1 MDGALLGWKVHS
13 MVHGKRSMVI
23 LHAVG
28 IRKAKRK
35 AFLVPGCGMWTLEC
49 LATQK
54 VTHTVLTPNMDSS
67 SFVRPHTWQT
77 GLSQMGAKTDMTL
90 FLASIMHFSTKLYI
104 ITVNKL
110 SVSS

>member
-1 MDGALLGWKVHS
+1 MVKGAC
-13 MVHGKRSMVI
+13 M
-23 LHAVG
+23 AFFYTPVG
-28 IRKAKRK
+28 IRKSKRK

-67 SFVRPHTWQT
+67 SFVCHHTWET

-90 FLASIMHFSTKLYI
+90 FLASIMHFCTKLYI

>member
-1 MDGALLGWKVHS
+1 
-13 MVHGKRSMVI
+13 MVKGVCM
-23 LHAVG
+23 AFFYTPVG

-54 VTHTVLTPNMDSS
+54 VKVTQTVLTPNMDSS

-90 FLASIMHFSTKLYI
+90 FLANIMHFCTKLYI